1 MQEST
6 LINQNAR
13 KVAVKV
19 LVKDDVPLFL
29 QHPKQTSLYQKT
41 SYYHDPKSE
50 LFLYDQIHKNLP
62 KYGKNL
68 QQSMLSLCQQYNTSM
83 QLFPYFN
90 YYNHSAA
97 LAASLAATATGEED
111 ISQDREPQ

>member
-1 MQEST
+1 MQESN

-29 QHPKQTSLYQKT
+29 QHSKQHIYQKST
-41 SYYHDPKSE
+41 YYPDPKSDI
-50 LFLYDQIHKNLP
+50 FLYDHLHKNLP
-62 KYGKNL
+62 KYGKNI

-97 LAASLAATATGEED
+97 LAASLAATVTGDDEAMP
-111 ISQDREPQ
+111 DREAQ

>member
-1 MQEST
+1 MQESN
-6 LINQNAR
+6 LMNQNAR

-29 QHPKQTSLYQKT
+29 QHKTPIYQKG
-41 SYYHDPKSE
+41 YYPDPKSE
-50 LFLYDQIHKNLP
+50 MFIYDQLHKNLP

-83 QLFPYFN
+83 QLFPYFS
-90 YYNHSAA
+90 YYNPSA
-97 LAASLAATATGEED
+97 LAASLNTSVASDED
-111 ISQDREPQ
+111 ANDTREQQ

>member
-1 MQEST
+1 MQESN

-29 QHPKQTSLYQKT
+29 QPKQNPLYQKG
-41 SYYHDPKSE
+41 SYYHDPKSD

-62 KYGKNL
+62 KYGKNF
-68 QQSMLSLCQQYNTSM
+68 QQSMLSLCQQYNTSV

-97 LAASLAATATGEED
+97 LAASLAASVASEEE
-111 ISQDREPQ
+111 ITQDRETQ